1 MTVTEFYNSRYN
13 KAIWSS
19 PFILT
24 EWVNYTNEEKQ
35 ADKAKELIG
44 GYLKRYD
51 YKEAC
56 AKWWAEMSAENRE
69 IIKQLPNFDADK
81 FFEITGIRV

>member
-1 MTVTEFYNSRYN
+1 M
-13 KAIWSS
+13 
-19 PFILT
+19 LT
-24 EWVNYTNEEKQ
+24 EWVNYTAEEKQ

-51 YKEAC
+51 FQEAC
-56 AKWWAEMSAENRE
+56 AKWWAEMSNENRE
-69 IIKQLPNFDADK
+69 IVKQMPNFDADK